1 MYFTILNM
9 YNMLEYLLNNYRGQE
24 TEKSFIHRID
34 CQALSHIS
42 SFRLAVPGPAALLN
56 GISSPL
62 SSKLPKRL
70 IFRRSI
76 EK

>member
-1 MYFTILNM
+1 
-9 YNMLEYLLNNYRGQE
+9 
-24 TEKSFIHRID
+24 
-34 CQALSHIS
+34 
-42 SFRLAVPGPAALLN
+42 LLN